1 MARHSFWFLLI
12 AALLWAALLSACDGG
27 APAVREINVDASE
40 FKFEPATITAQVG
53 QPVRVTVTNT
63 GSLEHTFTVTEL
75 GVEEPL
81 PVGQT
86 IMVEFTPAQS
96 GTLELVCTVPGH
108 MEAGMV
114 GTVTVNP

>member
-1 MARHSFWFLLI
+1 MKH
-12 AALLWAALLSACDGG
+12 LSACMLVMAALVAVTVLSACGG
-27 APAVREINVDASE
+27 GSPAALEIKVDASE
-40 FKFEPATITAQVG
+40 FKFDPATITAQVG

-75 GVEEPL
+75 GVDEPL

-96 GTLELVCTVPGH
+96 GTFELVCTVPGH
-108 MEAGMV
+108 KEAGMV